1 MKSTTRGTLA
11 AVITCV
17 AAAAAAAASA
27 TPAAAI
33 GTVPVPV
40 PLDGVEKSLNVELP
54 TIGGEIP
61 LPTPGAPEG
70 PRFVE
75 GRLLPERTV
84 PQLPVAAG
92 LPGVGLRAPLP
103 EVLGD
108 DFNHLGLDAPASDLR
123 TIGPGLALDAPLTA
137 PNPDRF
143 GMPDL
148 QLPQAGV
155 VTPVLQAVPGADLG
169 LGTGL

>member
-17 AAAAAAAASA
+17 AAAGAAAAV

-75 GRLLPERTV
+75 GRLIPDRVV

-103 EVLGD
+103 EILGNE
-108 DFNHLGLDAPASDLR
+108 FNHLGLEAPASDLR
-123 TIGPGLALDAPLTA
+123 TLSPGLSLDAPLTA

-143 GMPDL
+143 GLPDL

-155 VTPVLQAVPGADLG
+155 LTPMLQAVPGADLG
-169 LGTGL
+169 VGKGL

>member
-70 PRFVE
+70 PRFAE
-75 GRLLPERTV
+75 GRLLPERAV

-108 DFNHLGLDAPASDLR
+108 DFNHLSLDAPASDLR

-148 QLPQAGV
+148 QPPQAGV
-155 VTPVLQAVPGADLG
+155 VTPVLQAEPGADLG

>member
-17 AAAAAAAASA
+17 AAAAGAAVSV

-54 TIGGEIP
+54 TVGGEIP

-75 GRLLPERTV
+75 GRLIPDRVV

-92 LPGVGLRAPLP
+92 LPGLGLRAPLP
-103 EVLGD
+103 EVLGA
-108 DFNHLGLDAPASDLR
+108 DFDHVGLAAPASDLR
-123 TIGPGLALDAPLTA
+123 TQGPGLALDAPLTA

-143 GMPDL
+143 GLPDL
-148 QLPQAGV
+148 QVPQVGV
-155 VTPVLQAVPGADLG
+155 ITPVLQAVPGADLG
-169 LGTGL
+169 LGEGL

>member
-17 AAAAAAAASA
+17 AAAAGAAVSV

-54 TIGGEIP
+54 TVGGELP

-75 GRLLPERTV
+75 GRLIPDRVV

-92 LPGVGLRAPLP
+92 LPGLGLRAPLP
-103 EVLGD
+103 EVLGA
-108 DFNHLGLDAPASDLR
+108 DFNHVGLAAPASDLR
-123 TIGPGLALDAPLTA
+123 TQGPGLALDAPLTA

-143 GMPDL
+143 GLPDL
-148 QLPQAGV
+148 QVPQVGV
-155 VTPVLQAVPGADLG
+155 ITPVLQAVPGADLG
-169 LGTGL
+169 LGEGL

>member
-11 AVITCV
+11 AVLTCV
-17 AAAAAAAASA
+17 AAAAGAAASV

-40 PLDGVEKSLNVELP
+40 PLNGVEKSLNVELP

-75 GRLLPERTV
+75 GRLVPERAI

-92 LPGVGLRAPLP
+92 LPGLGLRAPLP

-108 DFNHLGLDAPASDLR
+108 QFNHVALDAPASDLR
-123 TIGPGLALDAPLTA
+123 TLGPGLTLDSPLTA

-143 GMPDL
+143 GLPDL
-148 QLPQAGV
+148 KLPEAGV

-169 LGTGL
+169 LGEGL

>member
-17 AAAAAAAASA
+17 AAAAGAAVSV

-54 TIGGEIP
+54 TVGGEIP

-75 GRLLPERTV
+75 GRLIPDRVV

-92 LPGVGLRAPLP
+92 LPGLGLRAPLP
-103 EVLGD
+103 EVLGA
-108 DFNHLGLDAPASDLR
+108 DFNHVGLDAPASDLR
-123 TIGPGLALDAPLTA
+123 TQGPGLALDAPLTA

-143 GMPDL
+143 GLPDL
-148 QLPQAGV
+148 QAPQVGV
-155 VTPVLQAVPGADLG
+155 ITPVLQAVPGADLG
-169 LGTGL
+169 LGQGL

>member
-1 MKSTTRGTLA
+1 MKSTTRGTFA

-17 AAAAAAAASA
+17 AAAAGAAAAV

-75 GRLLPERTV
+75 GRLIPERVV

-103 EVLGD
+103 EILGN

-123 TIGPGLALDAPLTA
+123 TLSPGLTLDAPLTA

-143 GMPDL
+143 GLPDL

-155 VTPVLQAVPGADLG
+155 LTPMLQAEPGADLG
-169 LGTGL
+169 VGEGL

>member
-1 MKSTTRGTLA
+1 ML
-11 AVITCV
+11 TCV
-17 AAAAAAAASA
+17 AAAAGAAACAS
-27 TPAAAI
+27 PAAAI

-75 GRLLPERTV
+75 GRLIPERVV

-92 LPGVGLRAPLP
+92 LPGLGVRAPLP

-108 DFNHLGLDAPASDLR
+108 QFNHVGLDAPASDLR
-123 TIGPGLALDAPLTA
+123 TLGPGLTLDAPLTA
-137 PNPDRF
+137 PNPEHF
-143 GMPDL
+143 GLPDL
-148 QLPQAGV
+148 KLPEAGV
-155 VTPVLQAVPGADLG
+155 LTPVLQAVPGANLG
-169 LGTGL
+169 LGPGL

>member
-17 AAAAAAAASA
+17 AAAAGAAASV

-75 GRLLPERTV
+75 GRLIPDRVV

-103 EVLGD
+103 EVLGS

-123 TIGPGLALDAPLTA
+123 TQGPGLTLDAPLTA

-143 GMPDL
+143 GLPDL

-155 VTPVLQAVPGADLG
+155 ISPVLRTVPGADLG
-169 LGTGL
+169 VGEGL

>member
-11 AVITCV
+11 AMLTCV
-17 AAAAAAAASA
+17 AAAAGAAACAS
-27 TPAAAI
+27 PAAAI

-75 GRLLPERTV
+75 GRLIPERVV

-92 LPGVGLRAPLP
+92 LPGLGVRAPLP

-108 DFNHLGLDAPASDLR
+108 QFNHVGLDAPASDLR
-123 TIGPGLALDAPLTA
+123 TLGPGLTLDAPLTA
-137 PNPDRF
+137 PNPEHF
-143 GMPDL
+143 GLPDL
-148 QLPQAGV
+148 KLPEAGV
-155 VTPVLQAVPGADLG
+155 LTPVLQAVPGANLG
-169 LGTGL
+169 LGPGL

>member
-17 AAAAAAAASA
+17 AAAAGAAACAS
-27 TPAAAI
+27 PAAAI

-75 GRLLPERTV
+75 GRLIPERVV

-92 LPGVGLRAPLP
+92 LPGLGVRAPLP

-108 DFNHLGLDAPASDLR
+108 QFDHVGLDAPASDLR
-123 TIGPGLALDAPLTA
+123 TLGPGLTLDAPLTA
-137 PNPDRF
+137 PNPDHF
-143 GMPDL
+143 GLPDL
-148 QLPQAGV
+148 KLPEAGV
-155 VTPVLQAVPGADLG
+155 ITPVLQAVPGANLG
-169 LGTGL
+169 LGQGL

>member
-11 AVITCV
+11 AVLTCV
-17 AAAAAAAASA
+17 AAAAGAASA
-27 TPAAAI
+27 TSAAAV

-40 PLDGVEKSLNVELP
+40 PLDGVEKSLNVALP
-54 TIGGEIP
+54 RIGGEIP

-70 PRFVE
+70 PRYVE
-75 GRLLPERTV
+75 GRLIPDRV
-84 PQLPVAAG
+84 IPQLPVSGGVPG
-92 LPGVGLRAPLP
+92 LDLRAPLP

-108 DFNHLGLDAPASDLR
+108 GFNHVGLDAPASDLR
-123 TIGPGLALDAPLTA
+123 TLSPGLTLDTPLTA

-143 GMPDL
+143 GLPDL

-155 VTPVLQAVPGADLG
+155 LTPVLQTVPGADLG
-169 LGTGL
+169 LGQGL

>member
-11 AVITCV
+11 AVLTCV
-17 AAAAAAAASA
+17 AAAAGVAASV

-75 GRLLPERTV
+75 GRLIPERV
-84 PQLPVAAG
+84 IPQLPVAAG

-108 DFNHLGLDAPASDLR
+108 QFNHVGLDAPASDLR
-123 TIGPGLALDAPLTA
+123 TLGPGLTLDAPLTA

-143 GMPDL
+143 GLPDL
-148 QLPQAGV
+148 KLPEAGV
-155 VTPVLQAVPGADLG
+155 ITPVLQAVPGADLG
-169 LGTGL
+169 LGEGL

>member
-75 GRLLPERTV
+75 GRLLPERAV

>member
-11 AVITCV
+11 AVLTCV
-17 AAAAAAAASA
+17 AAAAGAAACAS
-27 TPAAAI
+27 PAAAI

-75 GRLLPERTV
+75 GRLLPERV
-84 PQLPVAAG
+84 LPQLPVAAG
-92 LPGVGLRAPLP
+92 LPGLGVRAPLP

-108 DFNHLGLDAPASDLR
+108 RFNHVGLDAPASDLR
-123 TIGPGLALDAPLTA
+123 TLGPGLILDAPLTA
-137 PNPDRF
+137 PDPDHF
-143 GMPDL
+143 GLPDL
-148 QLPQAGV
+148 KLPEAGV
-155 VTPVLQAVPGADLG
+155 ITPVLQAVPGADLG
-169 LGTGL
+169 LGQGL

>member
-17 AAAAAAAASA
+17 AAAAGAAASV

-75 GRLLPERTV
+75 GRLIPERVV

-92 LPGVGLRAPLP
+92 LPGLGLRAPLP
-103 EVLGD
+103 EVLGS

-123 TIGPGLALDAPLTA
+123 TLSPGLTLDAPLTA

-143 GMPDL
+143 GLPDL

-155 VTPVLQAVPGADLG
+155 LTPVLQTVPGANLG
-169 LGTGL
+169 VSEGL

>member
-17 AAAAAAAASA
+17 AAAAGAAAGVA
-27 TPAAAI
+27 PAAAI

-54 TIGGEIP
+54 RIGGEIP

-75 GRLLPERTV
+75 GRLIPERVV

-92 LPGVGLRAPLP
+92 LPGLGVRAPLP
-103 EVLGD
+103 EILGNE
-108 DFNHLGLDAPASDLR
+108 FNHIGLDAPASDLR
-123 TIGPGLALDAPLTA
+123 TLGPGLDVDGPLTA
-137 PNPDRF
+137 PNPDHF
-143 GMPDL
+143 GLPDL
-148 QLPQAGV
+148 KLPEAGV
-155 VTPVLQAVPGADLG
+155 LTPVLQAVPTADLG
-169 LGTGL
+169 LGKGL

>member
-17 AAAAAAAASA
+17 AAAAGAAACAS
-27 TPAAAI
+27 PAAAI

-75 GRLLPERTV
+75 GRLIPERVV

-92 LPGVGLRAPLP
+92 LPGLGVRTPLP

-108 DFNHLGLDAPASDLR
+108 QFDHVGLDAPASDLR
-123 TIGPGLALDAPLTA
+123 TLGPGLTLDAPLTA
-137 PNPDRF
+137 PNPDHF
-143 GMPDL
+143 GLPDL
-148 QLPQAGV
+148 KLPEAGV
-155 VTPVLQAVPGADLG
+155 ITPVLQAVPGANLG
-169 LGTGL
+169 LGQGL

>member
-17 AAAAAAAASA
+17 AAAAGAAASV

-40 PLDGVEKSLNVELP
+40 PLDGVEKSLDVELP

-75 GRLLPERTV
+75 GRLIPERVV
-84 PQLPVAAG
+84 PRLPVAAG

-108 DFNHLGLDAPASDLR
+108 EFNHVGLDAPTSDLR
-123 TIGPGLALDAPLTA
+123 TLGPGLTLDAPLTA
-137 PNPDRF
+137 PNPDHL
-143 GMPDL
+143 GLPDL
-148 QLPQAGV
+148 KLPEAGV
-155 VTPVLQAVPGADLG
+155 VTPVLQAVPGADVG
-169 LGTGL
+169 LSKGL

>member
-1 MKSTTRGTLA
+1 MKPSTRGTLA
-11 AVITCV
+11 AVVTCV

-54 TIGGEIP
+54 RLGAELP

-75 GRLLPERTV
+75 GRLLPERVV

-103 EVLGD
+103 EVLGS
-108 DFNHLGLDAPASDLR
+108 DFNHLGLDAPASDVR
-123 TIGPGLALDAPLTA
+123 TLGPGLTLDAPLTA

-143 GMPDL
+143 GLPDL
-148 QLPQAGV
+148 QLPAAGV
-155 VTPVLQAVPGADLG
+155 LTPVLQAVPGADLG
-169 LGTGL
+169 LGKGL

>member
-17 AAAAAAAASA
+17 AAAAGAAACAS
-27 TPAAAI
+27 PAAAI

-75 GRLLPERTV
+75 GRLIPERVV

-92 LPGVGLRAPLP
+92 LPGLGVRAPLP

-108 DFNHLGLDAPASDLR
+108 QFDHVGLDAPASDLR
-123 TIGPGLALDAPLTA
+123 TLGPGLTLDAPLTA

-143 GMPDL
+143 GLPDL
-148 QLPQAGV
+148 KLPEAGV
-155 VTPVLQAVPGADLG
+155 ITPVLQAVPGANLG
-169 LGTGL
+169 LGQGL

>member
-17 AAAAAAAASA
+17 AAAAV

-40 PLDGVEKSLNVELP
+40 PLDGVEKSLNLELP

-75 GRLLPERTV
+75 GRLIPDRVV

-103 EVLGD
+103 EILGN
-108 DFNHLGLDAPASDLR
+108 DFNHLGLEAPASDLR
-123 TIGPGLALDAPLTA
+123 TLSPGLSLDAPLTA

-143 GMPDL
+143 GLPDL

-155 VTPVLQAVPGADLG
+155 LTPMLQAVPGADLG
-169 LGTGL
+169 VGKGL